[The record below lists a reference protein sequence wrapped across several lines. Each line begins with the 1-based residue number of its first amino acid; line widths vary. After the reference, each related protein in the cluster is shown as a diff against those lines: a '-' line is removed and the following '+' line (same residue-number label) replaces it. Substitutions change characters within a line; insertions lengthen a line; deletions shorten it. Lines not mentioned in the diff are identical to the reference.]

1 MYTAVKR
8 VVKTYLDEVLNEME
22 EDSLVG
28 ERNERFRESEGERTK
43 TGTETCA
50 TEGRS

>member
-1 MYTAVKR
+1 VHRAVKR
-8 VVKTYLDEVLNEME
+8 VVKTHLDEVLDEME

-43 TGTETCA
+43 TGSETCA